1 MFCCFLA
8 AGLRN
13 GRVECSFH
21 CFTCTQRN
29 QSSLFFCLL
38 RVQFFS
44 QVVLRLYSS
53 ICPAVWIQP
62 HRLDSQPH
70 FPHWFIVALLLA
82 SLLLPPEMRS
92 NGDFLHL
99 VFCLL
104 LIHALIC
111 VISVDGICFCLQLIR
126 DTVTPGWESVHR
138 LTGIVLFTHL
148 CGKLSGK
155 NVTGGATPPNHTH
168 THTYN
173 HTCTNTHS
181 SDISL
186 KDKCQP
192 ETWLTGQ
199 NKPTSGGSSE
209 VLFGRWR
216 LINN

>member
-38 RVQFFS
+38 RVQVCS
-44 QVVLRLYSS
+44 QVVLSLFNLSRCVDTTSP
-53 ICPAVWIQP
+53 I
-62 HRLDSQPH
+62 R
-70 FPHWFIVALLLA
+70 FTA
-82 SLLLPPEMRS
+82 SFS
-92 NGDFLHL
+92 
-99 VFCLL
+99 
-104 LIHALIC
+104 ALIYCRFVVGVAVAASWNAFKRGLSPPC
-111 VISVDGICFCLQLIR
+111 VLSPPNPCVDLCDKCRRNLFLSATDKR
-126 DTVTPGWESVHR
+126 YVTPGWESVHR
-138 LTGIVLFTHL
+138 LKGIVLFTHV